1 MPIPFH
7 LTGFM
12 VMMMMTKGEG
22 RRARGGQPFFYGW
35 AIFRDELEEL
45 YEHTMNLMVRWL
57 PV

>member
-22 RRARGGQPFFYGW
+22 RSARGGQPFFMGGQYS
-35 AIFRDELEEL
+35 E
-45 YEHTMNLMVRWL
+45 MNWKNYMNI
-57 PV
+57 P